1 MLKRCNSFEGGKGDT
16 TLVGAYSPSP
26 SGDSPYGAADMVG
39 NVWEWCQDWYDGSE
53 YARRQE
59 GPVVDPTGP
68 QTGTARVVRG
78 GSWGDDRDGARCA
91 SRSRSEPVDFVSDL
105 GFRVALS
112 PS

>member
-78 GSWGDDRDGARCA
+78 GSWGSSRNLARCAARDRDG
-91 SRSRSEPVDFVSDL
+91 PDYFSDL
-105 GFRVALS
+105 LGCRVALS
-112 PS
+112 PG